1 MCARGPVGSGWV
13 RPMGQ
18 ETGEQEHSGGRK
30 GWGSRT
36 QGDGQE
42 ESEQERN
49 DTETMGSGTLH
60 LLLSLLVD
68 TALVLVEPS
77 PPHNQSQHSIPSMEA
92 KTVCHPSSHRDW
104 VTGGRD
110 GCGETSREAH
120 TGPGTSVPGGGGWAS
135 LKEGKGRNRIQT
147 SNRAGAH

>member
-1 MCARGPVGSGWV
+1 MSKSTVEAGRAGEAGLRGTARKS
-13 RPMGQ
+13 Q
-18 ETGEQEHSGGRK
+18 SRK
-30 GWGSRT
+30 GMT
-36 QGDGQE
+36 QRQWDQGGHPAR
-42 ESEQERN
+42 S
-49 DTETMGSGTLH
+49 

-92 KTVCHPSSHRDW
+92 KTVCHPSSHKGR